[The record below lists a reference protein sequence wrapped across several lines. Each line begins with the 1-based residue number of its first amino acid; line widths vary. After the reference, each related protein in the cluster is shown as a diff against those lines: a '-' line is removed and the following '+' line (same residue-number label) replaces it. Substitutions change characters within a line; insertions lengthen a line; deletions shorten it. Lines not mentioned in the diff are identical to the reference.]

1 MKQTDPNEL
10 TALSNIGKVVAGRLK
25 EVGIETADD
34 LKTIGSENAFIRLKT
49 VDEGA
54 CINELMGL
62 EGAIQGIRWHNLDEN
77 RKAELKVFHQQTKL
91 KSNQK

>member
-1 MKQTDPNEL
+1 MKQADSNEL
-10 TALSNIGKVVAGRLK
+10 TSLPNIGKVVAERLK
-25 EVGIETADD
+25 EVGIETSDD
-34 LKTIGSENAFIRLKT
+34 LKRIGSESAFIRLKT

-91 KSNQK
+91 KK